1 MEQTTA
7 EIVQCPACGA
17 KNRIP
22 MERDGSKAKC
32 GKCGAPLHGGEK
44 SDESHEVYVFRC
56 PECRARNRILSDKV
70 HSGPVCGKCKKP
82 LQTEELF
89 LPQPLLIKDAN
100 FEEKVTRSPLPVLL
114 FAWAPWCPTC
124 RAFIP
129 VIDDFARESKGRV
142 RVGKVNVDDSPGI
155 SSRFSILSVP
165 QILIFDGGEL
175 RENLPGAMQKHEIMM
190 KMASYL

>member
-1 MEQTTA
+1 MEQTA
-7 EIVQCPACGA
+7 VEIVGCPACGA

-22 MERDGSKAKC
+22 PEKTGAQARC
-32 GKCGAPLHGGEK
+32 GKCGAPLHPGEK
-44 SDESHEVYVFRC
+44 PEHGHEYYVFRC
-56 PECRARNRILSDKV
+56 PECRARNRILSDKL

-82 LQTEELF
+82 LHTEELF
-89 LPQPLLIKDAN
+89 IPQPLLIKDAN
-100 FEEKVTRSPLPVLL
+100 FEEKVVRSPLPVLL

-124 RAFIP
+124 RAFLP
-129 VIDDFARESKGRV
+129 VIDEFARESKGRV
-142 RVGKVNVDDSPGI
+142 RVGKVNVDESPGL
-155 SSRFSILSVP
+155 SSRFNILSVP